1 MQYGNG
7 VKRCVVKF
15 VLTAILKYISHVTR
29 EQIMQKTVIPFLS
42 LLALVVLS
50 LNAWGERTIHKC
62 KNQQG
67 ELIYQKSPCAE
78 NAETVT
84 SWTTAIETKK
94 AKSSLVL
101 EQDKGGH
108 YFLDSEVNDIPVK
121 FVVDTGASVVSLPS
135 SVASA
140 ANIACNGQNNIVL
153 ETANGSTSACTAVIA
168 KLKFGSFL
176 VKDVA
181 AAIVPNLGQPLI
193 GMNILEKFNITQVD
207 NKMKITEH
215 D

>member
-1 MQYGNG
+1 
-7 VKRCVVKF
+7 
-15 VLTAILKYISHVTR
+15 
-29 EQIMQKTVIPFLS
+29 MQKTIIPFLS
-42 LLALVVLS
+42 LLVLVVLS
-50 LNAWGERTIHKC
+50 MNARGDRTIHKC

-67 ELIYQKSPCAE
+67 ELIYQKTPCAE

-84 SWTTAIETKK
+84 SWTVPIETRK

-101 EQDKGGH
+101 EQGIGGH
-108 YFLDSEVNDIPVK
+108 YFLDGEVNGIPVQ

-140 ANIACNGQNNIVL
+140 ANIVCKGDRVMMQ
-153 ETANGSTSACTAVIA
+153 TANGSILVCTAVIA

-181 AAIVPNLGQPLI
+181 AAIVPNLAQPLF
-193 GMNILEKFNITQVD
+193 GMNILQQFNITQDD
-207 NKMKITEH
+207 NKMKISEH

>member
-1 MQYGNG
+1 MCYG
-7 VKRCVVKF
+7 F
-15 VLTAILKYISHVTR
+15 PILKYISHITR
-29 EQIMQKTVIPFLS
+29 EKIMQKTVIAFLS
-42 LLALVVLS
+42 LLALLVLS

-62 KNQQG
+62 KNQHG
-67 ELIYQKSPCAE
+67 ELVYQKSPCAE

-84 SWTTAIETKK
+84 SWTAAIETKK

-101 EQDKGGH
+101 EQDRGGH
-108 YFLDSEVNDIPVK
+108 YFLDTEVNDMPVK

-140 ANIACNGQNNIVL
+140 ANIACNGENISV
-153 ETANGSTSACTAVIA
+153 ETANGLTSACTAVIA
-168 KLKFGSFL
+168 RLKFGSFL
-176 VKDVA
+176 LKDVT